1 MEHLP
6 LYIMVIQSFFET
18 LILIFLG
25 LALSGYKP
33 ASGKIILT
41 AMILTIASYFIRM
54 LPIPGGF
61 NVLIQLPLLILLLI
75 LYCKIP
81 LRTALLSSILGFLL
95 VSFTEALFMAFITWL
110 TGISI
115 LEALSQP
122 AWRILYP
129 LPEFILLTLLILY
142 LRKREKNIF
151 NLFRLNIDLYE
162 IRINSTLLLL
172 LGLSVLLVVI
182 GFYCQMALEHRQTDF
197 SSSSILTV
205 LMVVIMLA
213 VILSLALSWKLFFI
227 NKQQRQVELQQFH
240 ISNLQEMMQIIK
252 AQRHDFVNHLQVIY
266 GFVCLGQKDQTETYI
281 NTLYHD
287 VKATGDLLEFSIPEL
302 SALLLVK
309 SGMATARN
317 ISLEVVKETNLS
329 ALTVPPLELVTV
341 VGNLLNNA
349 LEAVE
354 MLEPDARKVKLK
366 IYEKSRYYVIQTQNP
381 GWISPDHRKRLF
393 ELGYSSKTGDRGIG
407 LASVK
412 YQVEKQK
419 GLVLVSS
426 HQQSGTRFTVCYPR
440 RKLV

>member
-6 LYIMVIQSFFET
+6 VYITLIQSFFET
-18 LILIFLG
+18 LILILLG
-25 LALSGYKP
+25 LALSGYKEAFP
-33 ASGKIILT
+33 KILLT
-41 AMILTIASYFIRM
+41 AISVMLASYFIRM
-54 LPIPGGF
+54 LPIPDGS

-75 LYCKIP
+75 LFCKIP
-81 LRTALLSSILGFLL
+81 PRTAVLSIILGFLL
-95 VSFTEALFMAFITWL
+95 VSFTEALFMALITWL
-110 TGISI
+110 TGVSI
-115 LEALSQP
+115 MEAFRHPIWS
-122 AWRILYP
+122 ILYP
-129 LPEFILLTLLILY
+129 LPVFILLTLMILY
-142 LRKREKNIF
+142 LRKKDKNIF
-151 NLFRLNIDLYE
+151 NLFRLNLDMHE
-162 IRINSTLLLL
+162 IMMNSKPLSLLV
-172 LGLSVLLVVI
+172 LSVVLVVI
-182 GFYCQMALEHRQTDF
+182 GFYCQMSLERRQPEFTSD
-197 SSSSILTV
+197 SIITA
-205 LMVVIMLA
+205 LMVVIILA

-227 NKQQRQVELQQFH
+227 NKQQRVVELQQFH

-281 NTLYHD
+281 NTLYQD
-287 VKATGDLLEFSIPEL
+287 VKATGDLLEFSVPEL

-309 SGMATARN
+309 SGVATARN

-354 MLEPDARKVKLK
+354 MLEPEARKVKLK

-381 GWISPDHRKRLF
+381 GWISPDNRKRLF

-440 RKLV
+440 RKMA